1 MPVWIIKMIKKKLNL
16 NTKKLRTKKILLIGA
31 AYKKN
36 VNDLRESPTLK
47 IIDYFNKNKI
57 KFSYHDNFI
66 KKIETKKFK
75 KKFYSIN
82 LSKNSINKHDL
93 VMLLTDHDYLNK
105 KLILKNSKIIFDIR
119 NFFNKQYKNVVRI

>member
-82 LSKNSINKHDL
+82 LSKK
-93 VMLLTDHDYLNK
+93 
-105 KLILKNSKIIFDIR
+105 
-119 NFFNKQYKNVVRI
+119 FNK